1 VAAGLATLGDD
12 DVDALV
18 HVALGLRHA
27 AAQRRHLHAVLVRE
41 VDDVL
46 GR

>member
-1 VAAGLATLGDD
+1 MPFGLVALRDD
-12 DVDALV
+12 DVDTV
-18 HVALGLRHA
+18 VDVALRVHRLAGERGDLDV
-27 AAQRRHLHAVLVRE
+27 VLVRE